1 MNRVYVLLYTLLL
14 LFFSGNTYAESW
26 VKKQN
31 FGGDARHRS
40 TAFSIGNKGYM
51 GLGHVNAI
59 SNILYEDIW
68 EYDPA
73 SNTWTQKANYGG
85 GLNYH
90 AACFVVDNMAYVG
103 TGRILSGD
111 YTTEFYRYDA
121 GTNTWTAIANF
132 PGPARRGA
140 IAFAVGGKG
149 YVGTG
154 QTVAGVSKDFYQYD
168 PAVDSWS
175 TVAQLPG
182 AARTSAVAFEL
193 NDKGYVGTGGSS
205 TWGNSLNDFWEYTH
219 STNSWIQKA
228 NVGTTP
234 RMEATGF
241 SVYGKGFIGTG
252 DDQSSGTN
260 YNDFWEYDPT
270 TNTWIQIQDFFG
282 MARRYL
288 VAFTIGNSAYV
299 GLGTNGTNFKD
310 FWEFDYLLSAIE
322 GNDDLAQVKTY
333 PNPATDYF
341 IVDFSNIPEQMK
353 SNNCEFQLFSATGKL
368 ITSSAFITNNLQV
381 DVARFER
388 GVYFY
393 HLIYNGASVK
403 SGKII
408 LN

>member
-1 MNRVYVLLYTLLL
+1 MNRIYVLLYTLLL
-14 LFFSGNTYAESW
+14 LFISGNAFADSW
-26 VKKQN
+26 IKKLS

-40 TAFSIGNKGYM
+40 TAFSLGNKGYM
-51 GLGHVNAI
+51 GLGHVNATG
-59 SNILYEDIW
+59 NILYEDIW

-73 SNTWTQKANYGG
+73 SNTWMQKANYGG

-90 AACFVVDNMAYVG
+90 AACFVVDNIAYVG

-111 YTTEFYRYDA
+111 YTTEFYKYDVS
-121 GTNTWTAIANF
+121 TNTWTAVANF

-140 IAFAVGGKG
+140 IAFAIEGKG

-154 QTVAGVSKDFYQYD
+154 QTLAGVSKDFYQYD
-168 PAVDSWS
+168 PASDNWS

-205 TWGNSLNDFWEYTH
+205 TWGNSLNDFWEYTP

-228 NVGTTP
+228 NVGPTP

-260 YNDFWEYDPT
+260 YGDFWEYDPT

-310 FWEFDYLLSAIE
+310 FWEFDYLLSVIE
-322 GNDDLAQVKTY
+322 RDDEMVQVKTY

-341 IVDFSNIPEQMK
+341 TVDFLNIPEQMK
-353 SNNCEFQLFSATGKL
+353 SKGCEFKLFSATGQL
-368 ITSSAFITNNLQV
+368 ITSNAFVTNNLQV

-388 GVYFY
+388 GIYFY
-393 HLIYNGASVK
+393 QLVYKSTSVK